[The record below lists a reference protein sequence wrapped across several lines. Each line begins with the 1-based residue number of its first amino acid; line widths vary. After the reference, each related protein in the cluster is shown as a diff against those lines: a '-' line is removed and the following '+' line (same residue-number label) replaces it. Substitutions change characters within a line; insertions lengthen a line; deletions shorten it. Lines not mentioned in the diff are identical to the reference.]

1 MFTDSVGLLTRSYTD
16 LHMKSP
22 FLAALE
28 ERILLADGAMGTL
41 LFARGVNPNACIEAL
56 VLDQPDIVRRIHEDY
71 IAAGADIIET
81 DTFGANRYRL
91 AKHGLEGKVRDI
103 NFKAARLARDAREI
117 HGHPVFVAGAI
128 GPTGRML
135 ATIGDIKPEEV
146 RAAIREQAEGLLE
159 GGVDLIILETFPD
172 LAELREAVAAVKAAC
187 DLPIVA
193 QCTFQRDNRTLGG
206 EPPDEVANVAA
217 SLGVD
222 AAGINCSLGP
232 HNALDVIEQMASA
245 ASIPLSAMPNAGLPK
260 YVDNRLV
267 YRATPEYFAD
277 YTKRLVLAGAN
288 IVGGCCGSTPEHTA
302 AMRETLDQEW
312 NRKNKPRGQA
322 TTVAVGADLRVGPSS
337 SAIGA
342 AKETTDEAAADQP
355 RTLREK
361 LKAGEFAVSVEL
373 DPPRGLNPRKALEG
387 AAMLKAAGADS
398 INIGDSPMAR
408 VRMSAIALAVLM
420 EQRVGIETII
430 HFTSRD
436 RNLMAIQSD
445 LLGAHALGIRNVIA
459 LTGDPPSGGEYARAT
474 GVWDVDSIGF
484 IRVIKMLN
492 KGTDWAGN
500 SIGKGTDFFVA
511 CAANPTADNVDLELD
526 RVRQKI
532 DAGADC
538 LMTQQ
543 FYDAGSLESFLERL
557 GPIDI
562 PVLIG
567 VMPLQS
573 HKHTEFIHNE
583 LAGVF
588 VPEDVRERMRK
599 AGENGIAEGIAQA
612 RELLEQCRPMC
623 DGAYLVPSF
632 GRYEV
637 VGELVQFAKSL

>member
-1 MFTDSVGLLTRSYTD
+1 
-16 LHMKSP
+16 MKSP

-28 ERILLADGAMGTL
+28 DRVLLSDGAMGTL
-41 LFARGVNPNACIEAL
+41 LFARGVPQHACIEAL

-71 IAAGADIIET
+71 IAAGADIIQT

-91 AKHGLEGKVRDI
+91 VKHGLETKVRDI
-103 NFKAARLARDAREI
+103 NFRAARLARDAREI
-117 HGHPVFVAGAI
+117 HGWPGFIAGAV

-135 ATIGDIKPEEV
+135 ATVGDIRPDEV
-146 RAAIREQAEGLLE
+146 RGAIREQVEGLLE

-172 LAELREAVAAVKAAC
+172 LAELREAIAAVKDC
-187 DLPIVA
+187 SDLPVVA

-206 EPPDEVANVAA
+206 EPPDEVANVAGA
-217 SLGVD
+217 LGADV
-222 AAGINCSLGP
+222 AGINCSLGP
-232 HNALDVIEQMASA
+232 HNALEVIEQMA
-245 ASIPLSAMPNAGLPK
+245 ASSSIRLSAVPNAGLPK

-267 YRATPEYFAD
+267 YRATPEYFAE
-277 YTKRLVLAGAN
+277 YTKRLVQAGAN
-288 IVGGCCGSTPEHTA
+288 IVGGCCGTTPEHTA
-302 AMRETLDQEW
+302 AMRDMLEREW
-312 NRKNKPRGQA
+312 NRRGQPKVGSII
-322 TTVAVGADLRVGPSS
+322 TVSSPAVGAPAPTAEDDR
-337 SAIGA
+337 
-342 AKETTDEAAADQP
+342 P
-355 RTLREK
+355 RSLREK
-361 LKAGEFAVSVEL
+361 LKDGEFAVSVEL

-387 AAMLKAAGADS
+387 ATALKAAGADA

-420 EQRVGIETII
+420 QQRVGIETII
-430 HFTSRD
+430 HFTTRD

-445 LLGAHALGIRNVIA
+445 LLGAHALGLRNVIA

-484 IRVIKMLN
+484 IRIIKMLN
-492 KGTDWAGN
+492 SGTDWAGN

-511 CAANPTADNVDLELD
+511 CAANPTADNVELELD
-526 RVRQKI
+526 RVRRKI

-543 FYDAGSLESFLERL
+543 FYDAASLESFLERL
-557 GPIDI
+557 GPIEI

-588 VPEDVRERMRK
+588 VPEDVRDRMRR
-599 AGENGIAEGIAQA
+599 AGENGVAEGLAQA

>member
-1 MFTDSVGLLTRSYTD
+1 
-16 LHMKSP
+16 MKSP
-22 FLAALE
+22 FLAAVE
-28 ERILLADGAMGTL
+28 DRILLADGAMGTL
-41 LFARGVNPNACIEAL
+41 LFARGVPQHACIEAL
-56 VLDQPDIVRRIHEDY
+56 VLDQPAIVRRIHEDY

-81 DTFGANRYRL
+81 NTFGANRYRL
-91 AKHGLEGKVRDI
+91 VRHGLEGSVRDI
-103 NFKAARLARDAREI
+103 NFRAARLARDAREI
-117 HGHPVFVAGAI
+117 HGWPGFVAGAV

-135 ATIGDIKPEEV
+135 ASVGDIRPDEV
-146 RAAIREQAEGLLE
+146 RAAIREQVEGLLE
-159 GGVDLIILETFPD
+159 GGVDLIMLETFPD
-172 LAELREAVAAVKAAC
+172 LAELREAIAAVKAC
-187 DLPIVA
+187 TDLPVVA
-193 QCTFQRDNRTLGG
+193 HCTFQRDNRTLGG
-206 EPPDEVANVAA
+206 EPPDEVANIAA
-217 SLGVD
+217 SLGADV
-222 AAGINCSLGP
+222 AGINCSLGP
-232 HNALDVIEQMASA
+232 HNALEVIEQMA
-245 ASIPLSAMPNAGLPK
+245 ASSSIRLSAMPNAGLPK
-260 YVDNRLV
+260 FVDNRLV
-267 YRATPEYFAD
+267 YRATPEYFAE
-277 YTKRLVLAGAN
+277 YTKRLVQAGAN
-288 IVGGCCGSTPEHTA
+288 IVGGCCGTTPEHTA
-302 AMRETLDQEW
+302 AMRDMLEREW
-312 NRKNKPRGQA
+312 NRKG
-322 TTVAVGADLRVGPSS
+322 TTRVASVVTVSSPAVGAPKPPAG
-337 SAIGA
+337 
-342 AKETTDEAAADQP
+342 EDQP
-355 RTLREK
+355 RGLREK

-387 AAMLKAAGADS
+387 AAALKTLGADA

-408 VRMSAIALAVLM
+408 VRMSAIALAVLIQ
-420 EQRVGIETII
+420 QRVGIETII
-430 HFTSRD
+430 HFTTRD

-459 LTGDPPSGGEYARAT
+459 LTGDPPSGGDYARAT

-484 IRVIKMLN
+484 IRIIKMLN
-492 KGTDWAGN
+492 SGTDWAGN

-511 CAANPTADNVDLELD
+511 CAANPTADNIELELD
-526 RVRQKI
+526 RVRRKI

-543 FYDAGSLESFLERL
+543 FYDAASLESFLERL

-588 VPEDVRERMRK
+588 VPEDVRERMRR
-599 AGENGIAEGIAQA
+599 AGENGVAEGLAQA

>member
-1 MFTDSVGLLTRSYTD
+1 
-16 LHMKSP
+16 MKSP
-22 FLAALE
+22 FLTALE

-41 LFARGVNPNACIEAL
+41 LFARGIDPNVCIEQL
-56 VLDQPDIVRRIHEDY
+56 VLDQPDVIRRVHEDY

-81 DTFGANRYRL
+81 DTFGANCYRL
-91 AKHGLEGKVRDI
+91 KRHGLQDRVRDI

-117 HGHPVFVAGAI
+117 HGHPVFIAGAI

-135 ATIGDIKPEEV
+135 ATVGDIKAEEV
-146 RAAIREQAEGLLE
+146 RTAIREQTEALLE

-172 LAELREAVAAVKAAC
+172 IAELREAIAAVKASC

-232 HNALDVIEQMASA
+232 HNALEVIEQMAGA

-277 YTKRLVLAGAN
+277 YTKRLALAGAN
-288 IVGGCCGSTPEHTA
+288 IIGGCCGSTPEHTA

-312 NRKNKPRGQA
+312 NRKGRTPA
-322 TTVAVGADLRVGPSS
+322 TAVARAMTVGADLRVGPSS

-342 AKETTDEAAADQP
+342 AAQDAAKP

-361 LKAGEFAVSVEL
+361 LKAGEFGVSVEL

-492 KGTDWAGN
+492 SGTDWAGN

-511 CAANPTADNVDLELD
+511 CAANPTADNVDLELE
-526 RVRQKI
+526 RVRKKI

-543 FYDAGSLESFLERL
+543 FYDAGLLESFLERL

-599 AGENGIAEGIAQA
+599 AGENGVAEGLAQA

-623 DGAYLVPSF
+623 DGTYLVPSF

>member
-1 MFTDSVGLLTRSYTD
+1 
-16 LHMKSP
+16 MKSP
-22 FLAALE
+22 FLTALE
-28 ERILLADGAMGTL
+28 ERVLLADGAMGTL
-41 LFARGVNPNACIEAL
+41 LYSRGVPQSACIEAL
-56 VLDQPDIVRRIHEDY
+56 VLDQPDVVRRVHEDY

-91 AKHGLEGKVRDI
+91 AKHGLESKVRDL
-103 NFKAARLARDAREI
+103 NFRAARLARDAREI
-117 HGHPVFVAGAI
+117 HGHPVFIAGAI

-135 ATIGDIKPEEV
+135 AAIGDIRPDEV
-146 RAAIREQAEGLLE
+146 RSAIGEQCEALLE

-172 LAELREAVAAVKAAC
+172 LAELREAITAIKSAC
-187 DLPIVA
+187 DLPVVA

-206 EPPDEVANVAA
+206 EPPDEVANVTAA
-217 SLGVD
+217 LGADV
-222 AAGINCSLGP
+222 AGINCSLGP
-232 HNALDVIEQMASA
+232 HNALEVIERMEA
-245 ASIPLSAMPNAGLPK
+245 ASSIRLSAMPNAGLPK

-277 YTKRLVLAGAN
+277 YTKRLVLAGAS
-288 IVGGCCGSTPEHTA
+288 IVGGCCGTTPEHTA
-302 AMRETLDQEW
+302 AMRDMLEREW
-312 NRKNKPRGQA
+312 NRKNKPRAGVDVIDMPVTIA
-322 TTVAVGADLRVGPSS
+322 VARPRP
-337 SAIGA
+337 
-342 AKETTDEAAADQP
+342 DEPEKP

-361 LKAGEFAVSVEL
+361 LAAGEFAVSVEL

-387 AAMLKAAGADS
+387 AAMLKQLGADA

-408 VRMSAIALAVLM
+408 VRMSAIALAVLI
-420 EQRVGIETII
+420 QQHVGIETII

-459 LTGDPPSGGEYARAT
+459 LTGDPPSTGDYARAT

-484 IRVIKMLN
+484 IKIIKMLN
-492 KGTDWAGN
+492 SGTDWAGN
-500 SIGKGTDFFVA
+500 SIGKGTDFFIA
-511 CAANPTADNVDLELD
+511 CAANPTADNIELELD
-526 RVRQKI
+526 RVRRKI

-543 FYDAGSLESFLERL
+543 FYDPGSLESFLERL

-588 VPEDVRERMRK
+588 VPDEVRERMRR
-599 AGENGIAEGIAQA
+599 AGENGVAEGLAQA
-612 RELLEQCRPMC
+612 RELLEACRPMC
-623 DGAYLVPSF
+623 DGTYLVPSF

-637 VGELVQFAKSL
+637 VGELAQFAKSL